1 MIGHLKILENG
12 FCWRMTR
19 WARLSSVNPQFGELW
34 AEDLHSCTRLYSAFA
49 IIIKMVKKKKSCLFV
64 KSVPAKPAASAL
76 DERCSSR
83 LRADEFHDNLMM
95 TIRITAGGEKKKRCQ
110 FSFWILIMHPGI
122 SLFISSSSGDSG
134 ARVTESA
141 SQPTCTISGN
151 NALHRAG
158 NISCLST
165 FF

>member
-1 MIGHLKILENG
+1 MVGHLKILENG

-34 AEDLHSCTRLYSAFA
+34 AEDLHTLHSSLFCFRYYNQNGQ
-49 IIIKMVKKKKSCLFV
+49 KKKSCLFM

-83 LRADEFHDNLMM
+83 LHADEFQDNLMM
-95 TIRITAGGEKKKRCQ
+95 TIRITAGGEKKNRCQ

-141 SQPTCTISGN
+141 SQPTGTISGN